1 LNPWEAAISTF
12 GETLRRYRASAGLSQ
27 EGLAERA
34 GLSVRGISDLERG
47 ARTFP
52 RLETVRMLADA
63 LELDEPDRAVL
74 LGAARPALSQ
84 EAPARSG
91 KPERTISPRPL
102 PIPPTRLVGREREIE
117 RIVALFRSGDTRLI
131 TLTGQGG
138 IGKSRLG
145 LAIARGFSRELEGR
159 VAFLELAAVRDE
171 AMVPGALATQLD
183 VPIDTGE
190 TAASA
195 MAAAIG
201 PTPLLLVIDNWEHVI
216 EAAPVLSIL
225 LGHCEGL
232 WILATSRERLRL
244 RGEWEVRLDP
254 LPWADDPVDV
264 EVVAASPAV
273 RLFVQR
279 ASEAVDGFALDSA
292 NAPVVLE
299 IVRRLDGIPLAI
311 ELAAARTRLLTPEA
325 LLGRLEGRFQILTE
339 GPRDLPERLQTMQ
352 SAIAWSV
359 DLLDEDERQLFDRL
373 SIFTGGFTIPAAM
386 GVLARIEPEADP
398 LMVESAVVSLVEKSL
413 VRTLDA
419 SGDEPRFVM
428 YETIREYASA
438 RLGEHDADGRLAG
451 AHAEHFLTLAEAS
464 EAGLMGPDP
473 LPTFQTLEIEIANL
487 RAALAH
493 LRRRGEIASALRIAS
508 ALAWFWTE
516 PRFLTE
522 GQRWLGALL
531 EESATLAVPGDL
543 RVRALIAAGDLAIW
557 QGELDEAAAFQSEA
571 LELLRD
577 SGDERQMAAV
587 LRSLANVALER
598 NQYSRADEL
607 LTESRDRARNA
618 GNDWEVAAS
627 ANLLG
632 LSKTMQGSP
641 DWAIERHREAVEIW
655 RELGDSGHVFDALAG
670 LGWAQLQAGRIAES
684 ARSYLDALPLA
695 VESDDILQIEWCIRA
710 AAVVAGLRGAELERA
725 TRLFSASE
733 AMREESGI
741 ALRVGIGETIDQL
754 MEDVR
759 LRLGS
764 ERFGRGWKAGQRLNR
779 TQALDEARL
788 VFEKAAA

>member
-1 LNPWEAAISTF
+1 
-12 GETLRRYRASAGLSQ
+12 LRRYRASAGLSQ
-27 EGLAERA
+27 EALAERA

-63 LELDEPDRAVL
+63 LELDERDRTVL
-74 LGAARPALSQ
+74 LAAARPELASH
-84 EAPARSG
+84 EPAPSTSA
-91 KPERTISPRPL
+91 KPERMVTLRPL
-102 PIPPTRLVGREREIE
+102 PIPPTRLVGREQEIE
-117 RIVALFRSGDTRLI
+117 RIVTLFRSGDTRLI

-145 LAIARGFSRELEGR
+145 LAIARGFSRELQGR
-159 VAFLELAAVRDE
+159 VVFLELAAVRDV
-171 AMVPGALATQLD
+171 ALVPGALATQLD
-183 VPIDTGE
+183 VPIDAGE
-190 TAASA
+190 TAATA

-201 PTPLLLVIDNWEHVI
+201 HEPMLLVIDNWEHVI

-254 LPWADDPVDV
+254 LPWPEGMAELESVT
-264 EVVAASPAV
+264 ASPAV

-279 ASEAVDGFALDSA
+279 ASEALDGFTLDES
-292 NAPVVLE
+292 NAAVVLE

-311 ELAAARTRLLTPEA
+311 ELAAARTRLLNPEA
-325 LLGRLEGRFQILTE
+325 LLGRLEGRFQLLTE

-359 DLLDEDERQLFDRL
+359 DLLDEDERKLFDRL
-373 SIFTGGFTIPAAM
+373 SVFTGGFTIPAAT
-386 GVLARIEPEADP
+386 GVLARIEPDADP
-398 LMVESAVVSLVEKSL
+398 LAIEHAVVSLVEKSL
-413 VRTLDA
+413 VRPLDT
-419 SGDEPRFVM
+419 SDDEPRFVM
-428 YETIREYASA
+428 YETIREYAGQ
-438 RLGEHDADGRLAG
+438 RLADRDDAARLAG

-464 EAGLMGPDP
+464 EAGLMSADP
-473 LPTFQTLEIEIANL
+473 LPTFQALEIEIANL
-487 RAALAH
+487 RAALGH
-493 LRRRGEIASALRIAS
+493 LRTRGEIEAAMRIAS

-516 PRFLTE
+516 PRFLAE

-531 EESATLAVPGDL
+531 EESESLPVPAEL

-557 QGELDEAAAFQSEA
+557 QGELDEAAAFQAAA

-577 SGDERQMAAV
+577 GGDERQMAAV

-598 NQYSRADEL
+598 NQFARADEL

-618 GNDWEVAAS
+618 GHDWEVAAS

-641 DWAIERHREAVEIW
+641 DWAIERHREAVDIW

-670 LGWAQLQAGRIAES
+670 LGWAQLQARQLAES

-695 VESDDILQIEWCIRA
+695 VESDDALQIEWCIRS
-710 AAVVAGLRGAELERA
+710 AAVIAALRGTELERA

-759 LRLGS
+759 TRLGT
-764 ERFGRGWKAGQRLNR
+764 ERFGRGWQIGQGLTRV
-779 TQALDEARL
+779 QVLDEARL
-788 VFEKAAA
+788 VFEKAAV

>member
-1 LNPWEAAISTF
+1 MESWEAAISTF
-12 GETLRRYRASAGLSQ
+12 GETLRRYRSSAGLSQ

-63 LELDEPDRAVL
+63 LELDERDRALL
-74 LGAARPALSQ
+74 LGAARPEL
-84 EAPARSG
+84 APKEPAATRAVR
-91 KPERTISPRPL
+91 PERTITPRPL

-117 RIVALFRSGDTRLI
+117 RIVTLYRSRDTRLI

-171 AMVPGALATQLD
+171 ALVPGALATQLD

-201 PTPLLLVIDNWEHVI
+201 QAPLLLVIDNWEHVI

-254 LPWADDPVDV
+254 LTWVDDTVDV
-264 EVVAASPAV
+264 EAVSASPAV
-273 RLFVQR
+273 QLFVQR
-279 ASEAVDGFALDSA
+279 ASEAVDGFALDAA
-292 NAPVVLE
+292 NAPVVLD

-325 LLGRLEGRFQILTE
+325 LLGRLEGRFQVLTE
-339 GPRDLPERLQTMQ
+339 GPRDLPERLQTMR

-359 DLLDEDERQLFDRL
+359 DLLDEDERRLFDRL
-373 SIFTGGFTIPAAM
+373 SVFSGGFTIPAAM
-386 GVLARIEPEADP
+386 GVLARIEPESDP
-398 LMVESAVVSLVEKSL
+398 LTIESAVVSLVEKSL
-413 VRTLDA
+413 VRPLDI

-428 YETIREYASA
+428 YETIREYAGE
-438 RLGEHDADGRLAG
+438 RLGEQDDAVRLAG

-464 EAGLMGPDP
+464 EAGLMSPDP
-473 LPTFQTLEIEIANL
+473 LPTFQALEIEIANL
-487 RAALAH
+487 RAALGH
-493 LRRRGEIASALRIAS
+493 LRARGEIETAMRIAS

-516 PRFLTE
+516 PRFLAE

-531 EESATLAVPGDL
+531 EESAAARRAGRSAGACLDRRGRSGNLARG
-543 RVRALIAAGDLAIW
+543 AGRGGGA
-557 QGELDEAAAFQSEA
+557 
-571 LELLRD
+571 
-577 SGDERQMAAV
+577 
-587 LRSLANVALER
+587 
-598 NQYSRADEL
+598 SRARRWSCCGMAV
-607 LTESRDRARNA
+607 TNGRWRRCCAVSPMSRWSATSFPART
-618 GNDWEVAAS
+618 S
-627 ANLLG
+627 
-632 LSKTMQGSP
+632 
-641 DWAIERHREAVEIW
+641 
-655 RELGDSGHVFDALAG
+655 
-670 LGWAQLQAGRIAES
+670 
-684 ARSYLDALPLA
+684 
-695 VESDDILQIEWCIRA
+695 C
-710 AAVVAGLRGAELERA
+710 
-725 TRLFSASE
+725 
-733 AMREESGI
+733 
-741 ALRVGIGETIDQL
+741 
-754 MEDVR
+754 
-759 LRLGS
+759 
-764 ERFGRGWKAGQRLNR
+764 
-779 TQALDEARL
+779 
-788 VFEKAAA
+788 